1 MLRRTFMRGC
11 GVTNVRL
18 APTAPAAVGATGKPS
33 VVTPAIDPVPTPVEA
48 PHLLEAALNEPK
60 PFLQPR
66 ALKAFSV
73 SLLIGAGFAASVYVL
88 LSKSIS
94 DQYTEE
100 KELLEQIT
108 ERRRRR
114 EHVAEAS
121 KAMAQSAKDSL
132 LNGGSN
138 AFTAPSRF
146 EDVQKRANEAQ
157 LNMNRSSNETTS
169 AAPET
174 PMLHQEAVF
183 RAKKGWN
190 DAISNVQMSLEA
202 FDTEYRRRR
211 EASAV
216 EGVKQLIRDRGY
228 DEQSLRR
235 I

>member
-1 MLRRTFMRGC
+1 M
-11 GVTNVRL
+11 TNVRL
-18 APTAPAAVGATGKPS
+18 ASAAPVSVAAAGATPS
-33 VVTPAIDPVPTPVEA
+33 HVKVAVDPVPSPVEA
-48 PHLLEAALNEPK
+48 PHLLEAAALNEPK

-100 KELLEQIT
+100 KELLDQIT
-108 ERRRRR
+108 ERRNRR
-114 EHVAEAS
+114 EHVNEAS

-132 LNGGSN
+132 LNGGAS

-157 LNMNRSSNETTS
+157 LNNNRSSLSDATSTTT
-169 AAPET
+169 ET
-174 PMLHQEAVF
+174 PMLHQEATF

-211 EASAV
+211 EATAV

-228 DEQSLRR
+228 DESSLRR